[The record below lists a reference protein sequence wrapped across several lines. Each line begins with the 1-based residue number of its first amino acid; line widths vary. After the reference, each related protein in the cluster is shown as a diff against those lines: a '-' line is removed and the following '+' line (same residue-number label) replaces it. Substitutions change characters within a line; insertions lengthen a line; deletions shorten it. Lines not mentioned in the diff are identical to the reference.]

1 MKRSLW
7 LALALATAATAV
19 APSLAAAKYYRHRHH
34 YYYSDYSYSG
44 TSIAPYGY
52 ATPHY
57 DTPYGRYP
65 AYTYDPDPRLRAMLR
80 SDFNRG
86 VDAPSNR

>member
-19 APSLAAAKYYRHRHH
+19 APSLAAAKYYRHRH
-34 YYYSDYSYSG
+34 YYNSDPSYSG

-52 ATPHY
+52 ASPHY
-57 DTPYGRYP
+57 DTAYGRYP

-86 VDAPSNR
+86 VDTPGNR

>member
-7 LALALATAATAV
+7 LALALATAATAM
-19 APSLAAAKYYRHRHH
+19 APSLAAAKYYRHRH
-34 YYYSDYSYSG
+34 YYYSDPSYSG
-44 TSIAPYGY
+44 YSVAPYGY
-52 ATPHY
+52 ASPHY
-57 DTPYGRYP
+57 DTAYGRYP

-86 VDAPSNR
+86 VDTPGNR

>member
-7 LALALATAATAV
+7 LALTLATAAAAV
-19 APSLAAAKYYRHRHH
+19 APSLAAAKYYRHRH
-34 YYYSDYSYSG
+34 YYYSDPSYSG
-44 TSIAPYGY
+44 MSIAPYGY
-52 ATPHY
+52 ASPHY
-57 DTPYGRYP
+57 DTAYGRYP

>member
-7 LALALATAATAV
+7 LGLALATAATAV
-19 APSLAAAKYYRHRHH
+19 APSLAAAKYYRHRH
-34 YYYSDYSYSG
+34 YYYSDPSYSG
-44 TSIAPYGY
+44 RSIAPYGY
-52 ATPHY
+52 ASPHY
-57 DTPYGRYP
+57 DTAYGRYP

-86 VDAPSNR
+86 VDTPGNR